1 MEFKLLSGSILYAY
15 AHATIHSDLNLSVF
29 KNNA

>member
-1 MEFKLLSGSILYAY
+1 MEFKLLSGGILYAY
-15 AHATIHSDLNLSVF
+15 AHATINSDFNLSVL